1 MGKVLSGLKRL
12 GKEFFLFS
20 GVLSVWLF
28 VTNMIVL
35 VINYWVCFTHNFEFV
50 FPYNIFPL
58 IDKYFY
64 LMILYLNYY
73 LY

>member
-1 MGKVLSGLKRL
+1 MKLVFTLFWEIGVMGKVLSGLKRL

-35 VINYWVCFTHNFEFV
+35 VINY
-50 FPYNIFPL
+50 
-58 IDKYFY
+58 
-64 LMILYLNYY
+64 
-73 LY
+73 